1 MVMICASVPFLLN
14 QIDRSKTFQVNEQGV
29 VVLTGA
35 TSGLGKDAAFFLA
48 QKGFHV
54 VAGART
60 QAKAQALRDE
70 AQAAKRFPESNL
82 EVIVFEA
89 GEESHY
95 KRAVEV
101 AAAAMERGGIPF
113 TGLINNAG
121 VADGRWR
128 NLTEIDDSWA
138 LEVLDINALGP
149 VRVVKA
155 LYGKMNHDSLTK
167 IAMVSSLMASI
178 DDCHIGRSYA
188 YRASKTA
195 LNMFT
200 VAMKKEAIEDNITF
214 VILHPGWV
222 KTDMGG
228 DRAPVEIPDSI
239 SGMRE
244 VLETR
249 TLDNSG
255 EFVQF
260 DGALLPW

>member
-1 MVMICASVPFLLN
+1 MHQLL
-14 QIDRSKTFQVNEQGV
+14 
-29 VVLTGA
+29 
-35 TSGLGKDAAFFLA
+35 
-48 QKGFHV
+48 
-54 VAGART
+54 
-60 QAKAQALRDE
+60 
-70 AQAAKRFPESNL
+70 
-82 EVIVFEA
+82 EA
-89 GEESHY
+89 GWKVYAGYRKDLGRLAVLEHENLSVHQLDVVSNTSVEEFANNAPQ
-95 KRAVEV
+95 R
-101 AAAAMERGGIPF
+101 IDL
-113 TGLINNAG
+113 LINNAG

-128 NLTEIDDSWA
+128 NLTEIDDRWA

-155 LYGKMNHDSLTK
+155 LYGKMSHDSLTK
-167 IAMVSSLMASI
+167 IGMVSSLMASI

-200 VAMKKEAIEDNITF
+200 VSMKKEALEDNIAF

-239 SGMRE
+239 AGMMR
-244 VLETR
+244 VLDTR
-249 TLDNSG
+249 TLQNSG

-260 DGALLPW
+260 DGEILPW

>member
-1 MVMICASVPFLLN
+1 M
-14 QIDRSKTFQVNEQGV
+14 GV
-29 VVLTGA
+29 AVVTGA
-35 TSGLGKDAAFFLA
+35 NRGLGAEWVHQL
-48 QKGFHV
+48 
-54 VAGART
+54 
-60 QAKAQALRDE
+60 L
-70 AQAAKRFPESNL
+70 
-82 EVIVFEA
+82 EA
-89 GEESHY
+89 GWKVYAGYRKDLGRLAVLEHENLSVHQLDVVSNTSVEEFANNAPQ
-95 KRAVEV
+95 R
-101 AAAAMERGGIPF
+101 IDL
-113 TGLINNAG
+113 LINNAG

-128 NLTEIDDSWA
+128 NLTEIDDRWA

-155 LYGKMNHDSLTK
+155 LYGKMSHDSLTK
-167 IAMVSSLMASI
+167 IGMVSSLMASI

-200 VAMKKEAIEDNITF
+200 VSMKKEALEDNIAF

-239 SGMRE
+239 AGMMR
-244 VLETR
+244 VLDTR
-249 TLDNSG
+249 TLQNSG

-260 DGALLPW
+260 DCEILPW

>member
-1 MVMICASVPFLLN
+1 VVSNDSVRDFADNAPDK
-14 QIDRSKTFQVNEQGV
+14 ID
-29 VVLTGA
+29 L
-35 TSGLGKDAAFFLA
+35 
-48 QKGFHV
+48 
-54 VAGART
+54 
-60 QAKAQALRDE
+60 
-70 AQAAKRFPESNL
+70 
-82 EVIVFEA
+82 
-89 GEESHY
+89 
-95 KRAVEV
+95 
-101 AAAAMERGGIPF
+101 
-113 TGLINNAG
+113 LINNAG